1 MQNRI
6 RELKKEKVEV
16 KEEKVKRRKLH
27 LHLQYDRTLFLDKLA
42 DTNEVS
48 YIIGLLPDRAQRNS
62 SVREGGGGETDRQRH
77 RQRDTDRQTGR
88 QRHRQG
94 DTDRQTQTDRHRHRQ
109 AETET
114 DLWINK
120 SKTFQS
126 IGEDGYH
133 LLN

>member
-62 SVREGGGGETDRQRH
+62 SVREGGGRDRQTETQTERH
-77 RQRDTDRQTGR
+77 RQTDRQT
-88 QRHRQG
+88 
-94 DTDRQTQTDRHRHRQ
+94 DRER
-109 AETET
+109 
-114 DLWINK
+114 
-120 SKTFQS
+120 
-126 IGEDGYH
+126 DGF
-133 LLN
+133 

>member
-62 SVREGGGGETDRQRH
+62 SVREGGGERQTD
-77 RQRDTDRQTGR
+77 RDTDRETQ
-88 QRHRQG
+88 
-94 DTDRQTQTDRHRHRQ
+94 TDRQTDRER
-109 AETET
+109 
-114 DLWINK
+114 
-120 SKTFQS
+120 
-126 IGEDGYH
+126 DGF
-133 LLN
+133 